1 MTAHAAIQAEGRFPT
16 HLAADS
22 GFHEFLATTARYL
35 LTPSDLLALGRL
47 GERELG
53 EIGLSA
59 ADFDDMLAALWRT
72 HEK

>member
-1 MTAHAAIQAEGRFPT
+1 MTAHAAIRAEGRFPA
-16 HLAADS
+16 HLAADPS
-22 GFHEFLATTARYL
+22 FQAFLATTARYL
-35 LTPSDLLALGRL
+35 LGPRDLLALGRL

-59 ADFDDMLAALWRT
+59 ADFDDMLAAVWRT